1 MATSHPMRLKN
12 ITIIISIFV
21 VVTALIITFTSIE
34 LSQNHVNKG
43 SHNDRKVT
51 STNDQDASLRLVS
64 IRSDGSPLDG
74 AIYSISPNPFDNSRN
89 YVAKVNSLGAG
100 DSTAG
105 IFTMFGLRPGNYNV
119 TELKAPGGYMVNGSS
134 RMVNLTSKHT
144 ATSAFVHLLHSQSNG
159 SDKSTTQI
167 KDVSYSA
174 KFECGSVSGN
184 DGPLRPGHYDTD
196 ISIFNSQS
204 YTVPFLWNAI
214 VNNGKSTS
222 SILKT
227 LQPQTSAS
235 IICKDILQLFNIQN
249 NTGNLLEGFIMIRPQ
264 VGAGGLASF
273 SGNSATVISGTQLP
287 QDQLNLLNVQAFYS
301 ANALLTLPHDI
312 TMDKILFSILNDT
325 SGKIPASLIGKTF
338 DITLESPVNQII
350 DPESQVRTVLAAK
363 YNMSNVEQTH
373 LKIQIISVSL
383 GTSTMVDDHAIS
395 SIQVRPQSNP

>member
-1 MATSHPMRLKN
+1 MPTSHPMRLKN

-34 LSQNHVNKG
+34 LSQNHVNKAG
-43 SHNDRKVT
+43 HNDRQVI
-51 STNDQDASLRLVS
+51 STHYQDASLRLIA

-89 YVAKVNSLGAG
+89 YIAKVDSLGAG

-105 IFTMFGLRPGNYNV
+105 IITIFGLRPGNYNV
-119 TELKAPGGYMVNGSS
+119 TELKAPGGYLVNGSS
-134 RMVNLTSKHT
+134 RMVNLISKHT
-144 ATSAFVHLLHSQSNG
+144 AISAFVHLMPSHSNG
-159 SDKSTTQI
+159 SDKSTSQI

-196 ISIFNSQS
+196 ISVFNSQA
-204 YTVPFLWNAI
+204 YTVPFLWNAV
-214 VNNGKSTS
+214 VNNGKSTT

-227 LQPQTSAS
+227 LQPQTSAG

-264 VGAGGLASF
+264 VNAGGLASF
-273 SGNSATVISGTQLP
+273 SGSSATVFSRPPLP
-287 QDQLNLLNVQAFYS
+287 QDQLNLLNVQVFYS

-312 TMDKILFSILNDT
+312 TMDKVLFSILNDT
-325 SGKIPASLIGKTF
+325 SGKIPASMVGKTF
-338 DITLESPVNQII
+338 DITLESQVNQII
-350 DPESQVRTVLAAK
+350 DPDSQVRNILAAK
-363 YNMSNVEQTH
+363 YNLSNVEQTH

-395 SIQVRPQSNP
+395 SLQVRPQSNP

>member
-1 MATSHPMRLKN
+1 MPTSHPMRLKN

-21 VVTALIITFTSIE
+21 ALTALIITLTSIE
-34 LSQNHVNKG
+34 LSQNHVDKG
-43 SHNDRKVT
+43 SHNNRQLI
-51 STNDQDASLRLVS
+51 SNHNQDASLRLIT
-64 IRSDGSPLDG
+64 IRYDGSPLDG
-74 AIYSISPNPFDNSRN
+74 AIYSISPNPFDKSRS
-89 YVAKVNSLGAG
+89 YIAKVNSPGAS
-100 DSTAG
+100 DSSSG
-105 IFTMFGLRPGNYNV
+105 IIMMFGMRPGNYNV
-119 TELKAPGGYMVNGSS
+119 TELKAPEGYVLNGSS

-144 ATSAFVHLLHSQSNG
+144 ATSAFVHLMPSHSNG
-159 SDKSTTQI
+159 SDNSNLQT

-196 ISIFNSQS
+196 ISVFNTQG

-214 VNNGKSTS
+214 VNNGKSTT

-264 VGAGGLASF
+264 VNAGGLASF
-273 SGNSATVISGTQLP
+273 SGSSASVFSRPLLP
-287 QDQLNLLNVQAFYS
+287 QDKNLLNVQVFYS
-301 ANALLTLPHDI
+301 ANALLTPPHDI
-312 TMDKILFSILNDT
+312 TMDKVLFSILNDT
-325 SGKIPASLIGKTF
+325 SGKIPSSMVGKTF
-338 DITLESPVNQII
+338 DITLETQVNQII

-363 YNMSNVEQTH
+363 YNLSNVEQTH
-373 LKIQIISVSL
+373 LRIQILSVSL

-395 SIQVRPQSNP
+395 SLQVRPQSNP